1 MIVKMADRQVNQKT
15 IKSDVGSRHYHE
27 LAVWPVIHHVVINI
41 IDNAGGILLAG
52 GPAVNQVGV

>member
-1 MIVKMADRQVNQKT
+1 MADRQVNQKT